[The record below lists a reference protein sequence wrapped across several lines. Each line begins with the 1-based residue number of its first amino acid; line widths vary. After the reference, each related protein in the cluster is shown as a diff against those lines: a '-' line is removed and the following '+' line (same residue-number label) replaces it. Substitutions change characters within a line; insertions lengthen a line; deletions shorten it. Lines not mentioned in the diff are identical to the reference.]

1 MKFIEQ
7 HPDFKNYS
15 SEKYY
20 TEQIP
25 TSFYNAFQ
33 SLIVGKAIKDDES
46 PERILKQACEIIA
59 TSLHLRVTS
68 EYGYQPLIE
77 ELNFYLSKTQVAD
90 FPKQMDIVGEI
101 SSKLDLDAATISE
114 IFQEQNIGYEYLH
127 DYHIGAMW
135 NLIDEQIEINSDNI
149 SEAIELVDDAH
160 VNVIQHLEQAKE
172 QISRID
178 NLRARKDA
186 LRDCVSALETQ
197 VKYLSGEK
205 DFRNGVQNLRNSNFG
220 NSKIIRDASTIWTFV
235 HEDIQDI
242 RHGHTEEFSITVE
255 EALYYIDR
263 ITALIKYLSRVNWK

>member
-46 PERILKQACEIIA
+46 PESILKQACEIIA
-59 TSLHLRVTS
+59 TSLRLRVTS
-68 EYGYQPLIE
+68 EWGYQTLIT
-77 ELNFYLSKTQVAD
+77 ELDYNLSKIQDAD
-90 FPKQMDIVGEI
+90 FPKQMDIIGEI
-101 SSKLDLDAATISE
+101 SSEILDADIINE
-114 IFQEQNIGYEYLH
+114 VFQERNIGYEYLH
-127 DYHIGAMW
+127 DPFIGAMW
-135 NLIDEQIEINSDNI
+135 NLIDDQIEINSDNI
-149 SEAIELVDDAH
+149 SEAIEIVDDTH
-160 VNVIQHLEQAKE
+160 VNVIQHLKQAKE

-178 NLRARKDA
+178 NPRARKDA
-186 LRDCVSALETQ
+186 LRDCVSALESQ
-197 VKYLSGEK
+197 VRYLSGEK
-205 DFRNGVQNLRNSNFG
+205 DFKNSVYKLQNSNMG
-220 NSKIIRDASTIWTFV
+220 NKKIIRDASTIWTYV
-235 HEDIQDI
+235 HEEIKDI

-263 ITALIKYLSRVNWK
+263 ITALIKYLSRVNK

>member
-1 MKFIEQ
+1 MKFLEQ
-7 HPDFKNYS
+7 HPDYKNYL

-20 TEQIP
+20 TDQMP

-33 SLIVGKAIKDDES
+33 SLIVGKAINDDES

-68 EYGYQPLIE
+68 EWGYQPLIE
-77 ELNFYLSKTQVAD
+77 ELNYYLSKTKDED
-90 FPKQMDIVGEI
+90 FPKQMDIIGEI
-101 SSKLDLDAATISE
+101 SSKLYLDADTISE
-114 IFQEQNIGYEYLH
+114 VFQEQNIGYKYLH
-127 DYHIGAMW
+127 DSYVGAIW
-135 NLIDEQIEINSDNI
+135 NLINEQIEINSDNI

-172 QISRID
+172 QLSRID
-178 NLRARKDA
+178 NPRARKDA
-186 LRDCVSALETQ
+186 LRDCVSALESQ

-205 DFRNGVQNLRNSNFG
+205 DFKNGVYKLRNSNFG
-220 NSKIIRDASTIWTFV
+220 NTKIIKDASTMWTFV

-242 RHGHTEEFSITVE
+242 RHGHAEEFSITVE

-263 ITALIKYLSRVNWK
+263 ITALIKYLSRV